1 MLGSRLKILL
11 LSNFILSYAILKHVS
26 LCVWT
31 LYMKRKVLGD
41 QVLMVQN
48 YNQQGVIYCT
58 TLNYLSFYF
67 RYNLRGLIYEQ

>member
-1 MLGSRLKILL
+1 M
-11 LSNFILSYAILKHVS
+11 S

-31 LYMKRKVLGD
+31 LYKKRTVLDD

-58 TLNYLSFYF
+58 TLNYLSCYF
-67 RYNLRGLIYEQ
+67 RYKLRGLIYEQ